1 MSGRPIDEPPNAQV
15 AAGDET
21 AGHETVDH
29 RDVELVMNQT
39 DRTEADAAG
48 PSRRTITTVSMQYSE

>member
-21 AGHETVDH
+21 AGHASDH